1 MNTDTIANSNADDPT
16 KALCSLSQN
25 WWLFVLRGVLAL
37 ILQPSR
43 SGCHNRLCWP

>member
-25 WWLFVLRGVLAL
+25 W
-37 ILQPSR
+37 
-43 SGCHNRLCWP
+43 